1 LQVGLLR
8 RCAPRNE
15 KTLLALVFV
24 RRPVCFAVDICDSE
38 GCKKRKIRISK
49 HFLKGGLGV
58 KKIGLSVLFLA
69 FLMINPVYAENK
81 GNIAVAAEGKTSAA
95 EVSGVAARSPYFLIF
110 DGDGVLL
117 EAVENP
123 HKEDRRR
130 ASESVVQFLAQ
141 KGVTFIVA
149 GDFGQRMIYTMKGRN
164 IEYMEFQ
171 GTAEEAVKRVME
183 KRK

>member
-1 LQVGLLR
+1 MRKTWLL
-8 RCAPRNE
+8 
-15 KTLLALVFV
+15 
-24 RRPVCFAVDICDSE
+24 
-38 GCKKRKIRISK
+38 
-49 HFLKGGLGV
+49 
-58 KKIGLSVLFLA
+58 VLFLV
-69 FLMINPVYAENK
+69 FFTPGPVSAE
-81 GNIAVAAEGKTSAA
+81 GRGAIAVAAVKTTPAA